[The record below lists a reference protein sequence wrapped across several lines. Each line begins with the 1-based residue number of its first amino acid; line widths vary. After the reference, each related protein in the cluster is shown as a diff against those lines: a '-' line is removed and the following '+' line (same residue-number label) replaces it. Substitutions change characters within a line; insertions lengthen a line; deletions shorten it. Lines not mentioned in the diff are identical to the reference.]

1 MRRIWLFAL
10 VVFCVGALSACAST
24 PKHVETDVV
33 SAGTTEK
40 SGKAVSQ
47 KKDPSLIYGDA
58 ALNRAYEEWAAQ
70 GYPAHPDSRK
80 YDLEGKATWYG
91 PGLNGNKTAS
101 GEVFDMYG
109 MTAAHKHLPFG
120 TIVLVTNE
128 KNGKSVVV
136 RINDRGPFTAG
147 RIIDLSYGAAYLID
161 MIRAG
166 VVPARVEIIR
176 LGKGKK

>member
-1 MRRIWLFAL
+1 MRRVWL
-10 VVFCVGALSACAST
+10 VVLVVLCVRVMSACAST
-24 PKHVETDVV
+24 KHVETEVV
-33 SAGTTEK
+33 SAGTTARTEV
-40 SGKAVSQ
+40 KASQ
-47 KKDPSLIYGDA
+47 KKDPSLIYGDES
-58 ALNRAYEEWAAQ
+58 LNRAYADWAAQ
-70 GYPAHPDSRK
+70 GYPVHPDSRK

-176 LGKGKK
+176 LGNGKK